1 MLEGDAILDKT
12 DEIVKNEFKINDLL
26 CTIGKLSTSDN
37 NIDIQLEKFTTI
49 LKDIEKKDIFA

>member
-1 MLEGDAILDKT
+1 VLEGDAILDKT